1 MLNIEKTQ
9 SENNVYISGIL
20 NELDIVTGTTTD
32 GRDWIRGTASIKCDQ
47 DINGRATECIVV
59 DKMFSMRL
67 KKDGELNKVYDR
79 ILSYKDKYTSAAS
92 AEDISQA
99 SRVTING
106 AQLEENIWIDKNSG
120 EERSSFQVTSN
131 FLNDRRDSDKDG
143 ATFQLSGV
151 VLNDPVEAE
160 ETDKNDEPTG
170 RIRIKFGVI
179 GYGGKINVLDLYAQG
194 SAKAHIQENW
204 SKGDTVKVTGKIN
217 ATHTVET
224 IMEPQGFGDPIE
236 KSRTVSRKELVITGG
251 SQGALEE
258 DLSYDAD
265 SIKKAMANRRA
276 NIDQLKASNTTAK
289 ASPKTKA
296 SDFGF

>member
-20 NELDIVTGTTTD
+20 NELDIVTGSTND
-32 GRDWIRGTASIKCDQ
+32 GREWIRGTASIKCDQ
-47 DINGRATECIVV
+47 DINGKATECIVQN
-59 DKMFSMRL
+59 KMFSMRL
-67 KKDGELNKVYDR
+67 KQDGTPNKVYDR
-79 ILSYKDKYTSAAS
+79 ILGYKDKFTSAAA
-92 AEDISQA
+92 AEELSQA
-99 SRVTING
+99 SKVTING
-106 AQLEENIWIDKNSG
+106 AQLEENVWIDKNSG
-120 EERSSFQVTSN
+120 QERSSFQVSSN
-131 FLNDRRDSDKDG
+131 FLNDKRDGDKDG

-160 ETDKNDEPTG
+160 EKDKNDEPTG

-179 GYGGKINVLDLYAQG
+179 GYAGKINVLDLYAQG
-194 SAKAHIQENW
+194 GAKAHIQENW

-224 IMEPQGFGDPIE
+224 IVEPQGFGDPIE
-236 KSRTVSRKELVITGG
+236 KTRTISKKELIITGG

-265 SIKKAMANRRA
+265 SIKKAMATRRA
-276 NIDQLKASNTTAK
+276 NNEKLKNSSTTAN
-289 ASPKTKA
+289 ASPRSKA

>member
-1 MLNIEKTQ
+1 
-9 SENNVYISGIL
+9 
-20 NELDIVTGTTTD
+20 
-32 GRDWIRGTASIKCDQ
+32 
-47 DINGRATECIVV
+47 
-59 DKMFSMRL
+59 MFSMRL
-67 KKDGELNKVYDR
+67 KKDGEPNKVYDR
-79 ILSYKDKYTSAAS
+79 ILGYKTKYTSAAA

-99 SRVTING
+99 SRITING

-120 EERSSFQVTSN
+120 EERSSFQITSN
-131 FLNDRRDSDKDG
+131 FLNDKRDGDKDG

-151 VLNDPVEAE
+151 ILNDPIEAE
-160 ETDKNDEPTG
+160 ENDKNGDPTG

-204 SKGDTVKVTGKIN
+204 TKGDTVKVTGKIN

-224 IMEPQGFGDPIE
+224 ITEPQGFGDPIE
-236 KSRTVSRKELVITGG
+236 KTRTISRKELIITGG

-265 SIKKAMANRRA
+265 SIKKAMAERRA

-289 ASPKTKA
+289 ASPRTKA
-296 SDFGF
+296 NDFGF